1 MLRLEGTA
9 VKSPFAI
16 APATGLGA
24 FALVGIGCSA
34 GCVPI
39 LKELAS
45 YFDKR
50 WRAAFVV
57 TTHIGAHESYLPE
70 LLQKD
75 CSLHVAHAED
85 FDLLEPHRVYIAP
98 PDRHLIVRRAHLRLD
113 NGPRQNWTRP
123 AIDPMLCSGAD
134 HYGPVMTGVLLTGHL
149 SDGAAGLHRVRHR
162 GGMTIVQD
170 PAEAPASDMPANAMR
185 KIDPDYVVAVKDMRD
200 ALEHCIATN
209 LAARMEAAHD

>member
-1 MLRLEGTA
+1 MCIHYDQPDGLRRGPNDTVAAGLSRRRLLAQCLTGAGRGNSSLAADLMLRLEGTA

-123 AIDPMLCSGAD
+123 AIDPM
-134 HYGPVMTGVLLTGHL
+134 
-149 SDGAAGLHRVRHR
+149 
-162 GGMTIVQD
+162 
-170 PAEAPASDMPANAMR
+170 
-185 KIDPDYVVAVKDMRD
+185 
-200 ALEHCIATN
+200 
-209 LAARMEAAHD
+209 